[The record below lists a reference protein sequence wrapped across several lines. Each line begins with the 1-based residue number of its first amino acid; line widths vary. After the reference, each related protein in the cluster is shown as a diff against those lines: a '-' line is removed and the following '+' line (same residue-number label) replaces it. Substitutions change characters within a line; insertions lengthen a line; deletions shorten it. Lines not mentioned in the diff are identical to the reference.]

1 MWSYLTMRSFL
12 NPLASLVESKIWHCR
27 NALRLNLLEFIRS
40 NRSMFVLKPNDDHG
54 GHGIH
59 FGAQLDERDWDN
71 AIKKSL

>member
-1 MWSYLTMRSFL
+1 
-12 NPLASLVESKIWHCR
+12 
-27 NALRLNLLEFIRS
+27 
-40 NRSMFVLKPNDDHG
+40 MFVLKPNDDHG